1 MNTVPKYESSDEEHS
16 IVSDRPLKKPRRRN
30 RKRSWN
36 IEQTF
41 EDKATAI
48 AFIENE
54 NNWSYHYSNNTSE
67 GKKTYYRCNL
77 AKRMGDQCDAS
88 IHLVYHNDS
97 LNVTLYRTANN
108 HTCGQSSPVG
118 LSDEAKAEIARL
130 NDLKVKPKKIYEL
143 LHKNDN
149 TANHPKNQAQINNFL
164 QRLRKK
170 DGPTTISLGDLE
182 EWCEQRN
189 KVPEDIDEAFV
200 VSYQVHHTDD
210 DGEDQEVSFKL
221 VISTIRLLQHCRNSN
236 RLHADA
242 TYKVNWEGMPV
253 LIAGV
258 TDQNRR
264 FHPVCLAV
272 CSNERQSSFVG
283 HLLPSSNNALE
294 SFNLVFKKE
303 ETLRE
308 RMPLGRFLNQCIVSA
323 NRWSDQYTMGKS
335 IADRP
340 TIDLDQWT
348 EAYQWV
354 KSKKNVPTKECRGYT
369 EYYCPT
375 DDQQTVSPTD
385 IRRVL
390 SRQWTSFDLFK
401 ERAFSVWVVRMNT
414 KNWLDGRCTC
424 KNYLKQYMCKHLL
437 GLAIRLKLTTPPPAA
452 KQIPI
457 GQKRKRGRPSLAA
470 MALIVN

>member
-1 MNTVPKYESSDEEHS
+1 MEKNWLSTH
-16 IVSDRPLKKPRRRN
+16 
-30 RKRSWN
+30 
-36 IEQTF
+36 
-41 EDKATAI
+41 
-48 AFIENE
+48 EN
-54 NNWSYHYSNNTSE
+54 WHE
-67 GKKTYYRCNL
+67 G
-77 AKRMGDQCDAS
+77 
-88 IHLVYHNDS
+88 
-97 LNVTLYRTANN
+97 
-108 HTCGQSSPVG
+108 
-118 LSDEAKAEIARL
+118 
-130 NDLKVKPKKIYEL
+130 
-143 LHKNDN
+143 
-149 TANHPKNQAQINNFL
+149 
-164 QRLRKK
+164 
-170 DGPTTISLGDLE
+170 
-182 EWCEQRN
+182 
-189 KVPEDIDEAFV
+189 
-200 VSYQVHHTDD
+200 
-210 DGEDQEVSFKL
+210 
-221 VISTIRLLQHCRNSN
+221 
-236 RLHADA
+236 
-242 TYKVNWEGMPV
+242 
-253 LIAGV
+253 
-258 TDQNRR
+258 
-264 FHPVCLAV
+264 
-272 CSNERQSSFVG
+272 VG

-308 RMPLGRFLNQCIVSA
+308 RMPLGRFLNQYIVSA